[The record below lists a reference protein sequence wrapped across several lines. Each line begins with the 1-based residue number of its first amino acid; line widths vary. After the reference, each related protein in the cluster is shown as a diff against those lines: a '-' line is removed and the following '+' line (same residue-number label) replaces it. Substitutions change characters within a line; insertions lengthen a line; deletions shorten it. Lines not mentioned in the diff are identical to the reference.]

1 MKPYVNREYK
11 DTVFR
16 MLFKEKAR
24 LLELYNAV
32 NDTDYQDPEALEIVT
47 LENAIYMSMKND
59 VSCLIDMRIQ
69 LYEHQSTVNPNLPFR
84 DLMYVCEQY
93 EKYTIKKDLYSRRLV
108 KLSTPRFVVFY
119 NVREEQPERK
129 ELYLSTA
136 FEIPEE
142 DPALELRVTQLNI
155 NPGYNEELL
164 RKCPALFEYMEY
176 VNCVWT
182 YQADG
187 DTLRDAVSKAVDDCI
202 RDDILKEFLLQNK
215 AEVVKMTIFEY
226 DEEQH
231 KQTIHD
237 EGYEEGYDCGYDN
250 GYGSGY
256 DSGYGSG
263 YGSGELSKLVG
274 QICRKLKKGKE
285 PELIAEEL
293 EEDLET
299 VQHICEIAK
308 GYVPEYDV
316 AEIVNRVRDFRSTN
330 GQENIV

>member
-1 MKPYVNREYK
+1 MKEMYINREYK

-32 NDTDYQDPEALEIVT
+32 NDTDYDDPETLEIVT

-237 EGYEEGYDCGYDN
+237 EGYEEGYD
-250 GYGSGY
+250 
-256 DSGYGSG
+256 SG
-263 YGSGELSKLVG
+263 YGSGELRGKVLAYSECGLSPENISKKLV
-274 QICRKLKKGKE
+274 ISV
-285 PELIAEEL
+285 
-293 EEDLET
+293 D
-299 VQHICEIAK
+299 
-308 GYVPEYDV
+308 D
-316 AEIVNRVRDFRSTN
+316 VRDILSAN
-330 GQENIV
+330 

>member
-32 NDTDYQDPEALEIVT
+32 NDTDYDDPETLEIVT

-108 KLSTPRFVVFY
+108 KLPTPRFVVFY
-119 NVREEQPERK
+119 NGREEQPERK

-142 DPALELRVTQLNI
+142 NPALELRVTQLNI

-176 VNCVWT
+176 VNCVRT

-231 KQTIHD
+231 KQMIHD

-250 GYGSGY
+250 GYGSG
-256 DSGYGSG
+256 
-263 YGSGELSKLVG
+263 ELRGKVLAYSECGLSPENISKKLV
-274 QICRKLKKGKE
+274 ISV
-285 PELIAEEL
+285 
-293 EEDLET
+293 D
-299 VQHICEIAK
+299 
-308 GYVPEYDV
+308 D
-316 AEIVNRVRDFRSTN
+316 VRDILSAN
-330 GQENIV
+330 

>member
-1 MKPYVNREYK
+1 
-11 DTVFR
+11 
-16 MLFKEKAR
+16 
-24 LLELYNAV
+24 
-32 NDTDYQDPEALEIVT
+32 
-47 LENAIYMSMKND
+47 
-59 VSCLIDMRIQ
+59 
-69 LYEHQSTVNPNLPFR
+69 
-84 DLMYVCEQY
+84 
-93 EKYTIKKDLYSRRLV
+93 
-108 KLSTPRFVVFY
+108 
-119 NVREEQPERK
+119 
-129 ELYLSTA
+129 
-136 FEIPEE
+136 
-142 DPALELRVTQLNI
+142 
-155 NPGYNEELL
+155 
-164 RKCPALFEYMEY
+164 
-176 VNCVWT
+176 
-182 YQADG
+182 
-187 DTLRDAVSKAVDDCI
+187 
-202 RDDILKEFLLQNK
+202 
-215 AEVVKMTIFEY
+215 MTIFEY

>member
-32 NDTDYQDPEALEIVT
+32 NDTDYDDLEALEIVT

-108 KLSTPRFVVFY
+108 KLPTPRFVVFY
-119 NVREEQPERK
+119 NGREEQPERK

-176 VNCVWT
+176 VNCVRT
-182 YQADG
+182 YQTDG

-231 KQTIHD
+231 KQTIYD
-237 EGYEEGYDCGYDN
+237 EGYEE

-263 YGSGELSKLVG
+263 ELSKLVSL
-274 QICRKLKKGKE
+274 ICRKLKKGKE
-285 PELIAEEL
+285 PETIAEEL

-316 AEIVNRVRDFRSTN
+316 AEIVNRVQALHSTN
-330 GQENIV
+330 G

>member
-32 NDTDYQDPEALEIVT
+32 NDTDYDDPETLEIVT

-108 KLSTPRFVVFY
+108 KLPTPRFVVFY
-119 NVREEQPERK
+119 NGREEQPERK

-142 DPALELRVTQLNI
+142 NPALELRVTQLNI

-164 RKCPALFEYMEY
+164 HKCPVLFEYMEY
-176 VNCVWT
+176 VNCVRT
-182 YQADG
+182 YQTDG

-237 EGYEEGYDCGYDN
+237 EGYEEGY
-250 GYGSGY
+250 
-256 DSGYGSG
+256 
-263 YGSGELSKLVG
+263 GSGELSKLVS

-285 PELIAEEL
+285 PETIAEEL

-316 AEIVNRVRDFRSTN
+316 AEIVKEYKEHV
-330 GQENIV
+330 VCA

>member
-32 NDTDYQDPEALEIVT
+32 NDTDYQNPEALEIVT

-108 KLSTPRFVVFY
+108 KLPTPRFVVFY
-119 NVREEQPERK
+119 NGREEQPERK

-142 DPALELRVTQLNI
+142 NPALELRVTQLNI

-164 RKCPALFEYMEY
+164 HKCPVLFEYMEY
-176 VNCVWT
+176 VNCVRT
-182 YQADG
+182 YQTDG

-231 KQTIHD
+231 KQMIHD

-250 GYGSGY
+250 GYGSG
-256 DSGYGSG
+256 
-263 YGSGELSKLVG
+263 ELRGKVLAYSECGLSPENISKKLV
-274 QICRKLKKGKE
+274 ISV
-285 PELIAEEL
+285 
-293 EEDLET
+293 D
-299 VQHICEIAK
+299 
-308 GYVPEYDV
+308 D
-316 AEIVNRVRDFRSTN
+316 VRDILSAN
-330 GQENIV
+330 

>member
-164 RKCPALFEYMEY
+164 HKCPALFEYMEY
-176 VNCVWT
+176 VNCVRT
-182 YQADG
+182 Y
-187 DTLRDAVSKAVDDCI
+187 
-202 RDDILKEFLLQNK
+202 
-215 AEVVKMTIFEY
+215 
-226 DEEQH
+226 
-231 KQTIHD
+231 
-237 EGYEEGYDCGYDN
+237 
-250 GYGSGY
+250 
-256 DSGYGSG
+256 
-263 YGSGELSKLVG
+263 
-274 QICRKLKKGKE
+274 
-285 PELIAEEL
+285 
-293 EEDLET
+293 
-299 VQHICEIAK
+299 
-308 GYVPEYDV
+308 
-316 AEIVNRVRDFRSTN
+316 
-330 GQENIV
+330 